1 MKKLIIILLLLMTT
15 IVYAKTTILDTK
27 IIVINGWND
36 IYIKVLCI
44 DGYKYILTDKFREEN
59 SPPQLTQMF
68 KQCGGYPVPIE
79 CKN

>member
-44 DGYKYILTDKFREEN
+44 DGYKYSIIYKLN
-59 SPPQLTQMF
+59 GSSSPQLTQMF